1 MTWLLAGLIYVYSR
15 RVTSL
20 REGTRDSIQTVCKM
34 THLYENRMTA
44 SVMSD
49 DDSEQ
54 HSIQNVCKMTHLYKN
69 RMTASVMSDDD
80 SEQHHHR
87 RTGRKTAY
95 YTHRSLPS
103 GSVPKAQLRRTA
115 GGRGEKSNATT
126 AITDRKAT
134 TVRVREHRNYG
145 INDGKL
151 IKARKTCYVHL
162 NGKQ

>member
-1 MTWLLAGLIYVYSR
+1 MT
-15 RVTSL
+15 
-20 REGTRDSIQTVCKM
+20 EGTRDG
-34 THLYENRMTA
+34 
-44 SVMSD
+44 
-49 DDSEQ
+49 
-54 HSIQNVCKMTHLYKN
+54 IQNVCKMAHLYED

-103 GSVPKAQLRRTA
+103 GSVPKEQLRRTA
-115 GGRGEKSNATT
+115 GGRGEKSKATT

-134 TVRVREHRNYG
+134 TVRVRERWNYG

-151 IKARKTCYVHL
+151 IKARKTCRVRL